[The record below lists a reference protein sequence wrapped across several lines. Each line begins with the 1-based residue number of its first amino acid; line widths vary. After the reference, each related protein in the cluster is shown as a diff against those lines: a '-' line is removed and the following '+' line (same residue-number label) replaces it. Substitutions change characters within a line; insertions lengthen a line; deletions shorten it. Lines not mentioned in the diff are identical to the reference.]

1 MINNDV
7 KEIKFIDSATNEIWV
22 FLGDKS
28 GIEVLANDISKI
40 SIKTHEVKVVE
51 YSVRSKVPY
60 VLDVYFNH
68 YFILVHL

>member
-51 YSVRSKVPY
+51 YSVRSKVPA
-60 VLDVYFNH
+60 VLGRYFNH